1 MLEKIK
7 DFWEDQIVDRVRER
21 TTWDGGVLIAIGVIA
36 LFFTPLVKFAAYGAI
51 AYGLWTIWKTE
62 W

>member
-1 MLEKIK
+1 MLERIK
-7 DFWEDQIVDRVRER
+7 EFVSDNIVERFEER
-21 TTWDGGVLIAIGVIA
+21 TTWDGGVLIAMGIIA

-51 AYGLWTIWKTE
+51 AYGLWTIWKRE